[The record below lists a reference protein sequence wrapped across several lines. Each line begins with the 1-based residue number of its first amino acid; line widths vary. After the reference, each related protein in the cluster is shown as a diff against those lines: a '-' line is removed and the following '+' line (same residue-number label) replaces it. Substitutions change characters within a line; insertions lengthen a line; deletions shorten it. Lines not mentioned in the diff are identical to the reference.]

1 MMRDQFAN
9 YVVQKML
16 DVVDGEQRDLLL
28 SRMKPHFPSLR
39 KFTYGKHI
47 LTKVEKLLGYSLGPD
62 VPSASADRLAV
73 AVAVPFSSASANRLP
88 AKSHPAGG
96 SPMARSR

>member
-16 DVVDGEQRDLLL
+16 DVVDGEQRELLL
-28 SRMKPHFPSLR
+28 SQMKPHLPALR

-47 LTKVEKLLGYSLGPD
+47 LNKVEKLLGYPITETSEKQKI
-62 VPSASADRLAV
+62 PSTSTSAPSTKL
-73 AVAVPFSSASANRLP
+73 SSSI
-88 AKSHPAGG
+88 S
-96 SPMARSR
+96 RSR